1 MDKKRIVIVGG
12 GAGGLELARNLGS
25 YFSDKNIDIML
36 VDKNRTH
43 LWKPL
48 LHEVAAG
55 SLDAN
60 LDEVGYGGHGVKW
73 GYRFFYGMFDSI
85 NRHEQLIKI
94 APLKDYN
101 GEEIISAHEIYYDYL
116 VIATGGVSNDFSIP
130 GVSKNALFLE
140 HRAHADEFRAKLL
153 NECFKV
159 SLQVE
164 AGTEHA
170 HIDLV
175 IVGGGATGVELAAEL
190 YSAARSL
197 RNYGL
202 EDFDESR
209 LHVSLIEAGPRI
221 LPSLPEKLAIM
232 AEKELATMGVT
243 IYTSTVVSDVGKTE
257 ITTRDGRK
265 ITSSLTLWA
274 AGVKGA
280 DYLSELDG
288 LETDNL
294 SRLIVNNFLQTSV
307 DERIFA
313 IGDCASFTPKAA
325 DRPLHPRAQAAHQ
338 MAKAVFV
345 NICAKIERKPVQEFV
360 YQDKGSI
367 VSLSRFFTIGNLMG
381 NLVRGEMAIEGRLAR
396 VAYWSLYRLHLL
408 AIHGLLKGLTLI
420 LIGHVNQIVRPK
432 LKVH

>member
-1 MDKKRIVIVGG
+1 MDKKRIVVIGG
-12 GAGGLELARNLGS
+12 GAGGLELVRKLGT
-25 YFSDKNIDIML
+25 YFSAKDTEIML

-73 GYRFFYGMFDSI
+73 GYRFFYGTFHSI
-85 NRHEQLIKI
+85 NRNKRLITI
-94 APLKDYN
+94 APLKDQN
-101 GEEIISAHEIYYDYL
+101 GEEIIKAHDIYYDYL
-116 VIATGGVSNDFSIP
+116 VIATGGVSNDFSIR
-130 GVSKNALFLE
+130 GVSTNALFLE
-140 HRAHADEFRAKLL
+140 QRAHADEFRAKLL

-159 SLQVE
+159 SLQVDS
-164 AGTEHA
+164 GHKDA
-170 HIDLV
+170 HVDVV

-190 YSAARSL
+190 YNAAKSL
-197 RNYGL
+197 KNYGL

-209 LHVSLIEAGPRI
+209 LRVSLIEAGQRI
-221 LPSLPEKLAIM
+221 LPSLPEKLAST
-232 AEKELATMGVT
+232 AKKELSLMGVT
-243 IYTSTVVSDVGKTE
+243 IHTSTVVSEVGKTQ
-257 ITTRDGRK
+257 ITTSDGRK
-265 ITSSLTLWA
+265 INSSLTLWA

-288 LETDNL
+288 LETDKL
-294 SRLIVNNFLQTSV
+294 SRLVVDEFLQTSL
-307 DERIFA
+307 DERISA
-313 IGDCASFTPKAA
+313 IGDCASFIPKTA

-345 NICAKIERKPVQEFV
+345 NLCAKIEKKPLQEFI
-360 YQDKGSI
+360 YKDNGSI
-367 VSLSRFFTIGNLMG
+367 VSLSRFFTIGSLMG
-381 NLVRGEMAIEGRLAR
+381 NLIRGDMAIEGRLAR

-408 AIHGLLKGLTLI
+408 AIHGLLRGLTLI
-420 LIGHVNQIVRPK
+420 LIGHVNRIVRPK